1 MVLWMLQKPDVKTR
15 CCWTSWEELVTATQ
29 IVFEVE
35 VIIVQSYVQY
45 AKVHLKMEIFY
56 CDSDFHSIY
65 FCYLYPY
72 LLTYVRTNY
81 SITF

>member
-1 MVLWMLQKPDVKTR
+1 MLQKPDVKTR

-56 CDSDFHSIY
+56 CDSDFHSI
-65 FCYLYPY
+65 FLLVISVHYPY